1 MMEMEVVTPHCDGLS
16 GVNVYVDVPGVAVL
30 MTAGFHVPVIP
41 SMEAAGRAGGTEFW
55 QRGPMT
61 AKVGVTSAVMVMD
74 MEAVTPHCDGL
85 LGVNVYVDV
94 PGVVVL
100 MTAGFHVPVIPSME
114 AAGRAGGVEFWQRGP
129 MAANVGVTSAVMV
142 MDMEVV
148 MPH

>member
-1 MMEMEVVTPHCDGLS
+1 M
-16 GVNVYVDVPGVAVL
+16 L

-41 SMEAAGRAGGTEFW
+41 SMEAAGKACGTEFW
-55 QRGPMT
+55 QRGPIV
-61 AKVGVTSAVMVMD
+61 AKEGVTSAVMVT
-74 MEAVTPHCDGL
+74 EIEVASPHCDGL
-85 LGVNVYVDV
+85 SGVNAYVDV

-114 AAGRAGGVEFWQRGP
+114 AAGKAGGVEFWQRGP